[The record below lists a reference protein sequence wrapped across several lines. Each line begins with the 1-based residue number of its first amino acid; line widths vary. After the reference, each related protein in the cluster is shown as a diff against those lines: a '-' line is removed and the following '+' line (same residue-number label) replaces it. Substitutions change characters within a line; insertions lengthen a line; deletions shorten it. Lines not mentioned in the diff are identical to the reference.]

1 MKVKKNDMILI
12 GIVLCVALLGLF
24 LYMKLGDKEPAEVL
38 VSVDGVMKGRYRL
51 SEDMEVEINGTNI
64 LVIANGKVKMKEAD
78 CPDQICVHHK
88 AISKNK
94 ESIVCLPN
102 KVVVEIVSSEESEL
116 DSIAK

>member
-12 GIVLCVALLGLF
+12 GIVLCVAFLGCF
-24 LYMKLGDKEPAEVL
+24 FYMKQAKKVPEEVL
-38 VSVDGVMKGRYRL
+38 VSVDGVMRGSYRL

-64 LVIANGKVKMKEAD
+64 LVIKNGKVKMKEAD

-102 KVVVEIVSSEESEL
+102 KVVVEIVSSEESAL
-116 DSIAK
+116 DSIAN